1 MNRRYHLPGGAAGE
15 GPPDE
20 RERLASAVREAVR
33 RAVEAAA
40 PGEVVPPRPRERAR
54 ERFDGGRRASADTYT
69 VPGYD
74 DRGRAVAVPLA
85 DPGASARTGAPAAPA
100 APPEPAEPS
109 APGAASGT
117 VSGTAPAAGQG
128 VHLDTDRAGVPARG
142 PGLAAISGLIRSRWP
157 LAGWTDPAGVRYGAY
172 LTAAGAG
179 TPRLYYLAPSS
190 EGPTLR
196 ALRIAR
202 RAPDGPHPVDLPSGE
217 YTVIARPH
225 SPGQLYRGTRRLDD
239 LGNPQDLDLTVNFTV
254 PDTDVAE
261 VTVHAARR
269 HHLWP
274 RLRIQRTDQGSATV
288 GADTVYL
295 AEVEIWRVDEADR
308 WTPVFQLALVYAFV
322 RFHWQVYRI
331 EHDRHG
337 ERQRVPVDHPQ
348 PSRSTFTHRFD
359 RAGEYEVECE
369 VRLSYED
376 ASPQPVTERRTDR
389 VQRLEEKMALELATL
404 ERAARAPGAE
414 PVWSTSA
421 QALLDAARAR
431 LRQAE
436 RAPVPNEALVRELR
450 DAVAGLEKR
459 LDGPTSAG
467 PFPVRA
473 LFTDRRTAQSRPISL
488 FVGPAAVPEGPG
500 HTWLLIDLTYPAFY
514 RTYRGT
520 GPSPEAALRAAF
532 ENART
537 SFRGN
542 YPPGR
547 ILARIEWPGMDRL
560 HLKPFD
566 FATDTE
572 SWQRTAWEWLSA
584 IAAGLAVVGVAAAL
598 AFPPTSAV
606 VGAIVLAGAV
616 AGGVLS
622 AVNLAERVHQ
632 DAFEWDRETAVDL
645 VSLATAFA
653 SLGGAV
659 ARGVAAGM
667 TRSIAS
673 GAPLTIETAGR
684 LNGLLRFQHAVL
696 YVDLGAHLSDSL
708 LLSYDTYVQL
718 RDIDAAMGA
727 GALAQL
733 QRQFGPEEG
742 RRRFETERF
751 TRILGVLARAAVSGL
766 LTVVS
771 MRGTAKAIAAGAARN
786 AAGRLPGL
794 DRRPAVRLAVAPGP
808 ALPAFPDAEFALDR
822 AGFRRRQ
829 VDGVAARL
837 GLVGDPAGLAET
849 ASLSPQ
855 AAWRINAAFDGL
867 SEEQRA
873 LVLATLRP
881 GGADL
886 RALRT
891 FLGDGGSMAELAR
904 FLETQPVRL
913 RGHITTFNTLQSR
926 AADFRRLG
934 AAVPELAAFRWDP
947 QNLHEHFY
955 RHVLGRANH
964 PDEAWKWAQRLGI
977 AETYGLDR
985 ARYLAMLGSTAP
997 ADAALRAEITTK
1009 FRSVYG
1015 DYVHAVLVRSAV
1027 FGRSGRGA
1035 ELIGSDGELLWAASP
1050 DGLISTGYFPDNPAR
1065 WPAPVSTLQGK
1076 LEAALAEGQSV
1087 VLLFR
1092 GAP

>member
-1 MNRRYHLPGGAAGE
+1 M
-15 GPPDE
+15 PD
-20 RERLASAVREAVR
+20 
-33 RAVEAAA
+33 
-40 PGEVVPPRPRERAR
+40 
-54 ERFDGGRRASADTYT
+54 
-69 VPGYD
+69 
-74 DRGRAVAVPLA
+74 
-85 DPGASARTGAPAAPA
+85 
-100 APPEPAEPS
+100 
-109 APGAASGT
+109 
-117 VSGTAPAAGQG
+117 QG
-128 VHLDTDRAGVPARG
+128 VHLATDRATGAAPG

-179 TPRLYYLAPSS
+179 APRLYYLAPGS

-196 ALRIAR
+196 TLRITS
-202 RAPDGPHPVDLPSGE
+202 RAPDGPHVVDLPTGE
-217 YTVIARPH
+217 YTAIARPH
-225 SPGQLYRGTRRLDD
+225 SPAQLYRGTRRLDD

-254 PDTDVAE
+254 PATDVAE
-261 VTVHAARR
+261 VTVRAARR

-274 RLRIQRTDQGSATV
+274 RLRILRLDQGSATV
-288 GADTVYL
+288 GADTTYL

-322 RFHWQVYRI
+322 RFQWRVYRI
-331 EHDRHG
+331 EYDRHG
-337 ERQRVPVDHPQ
+337 ERRRVPVDHPQ

-359 RAGEYEVECE
+359 HAGDYEVECE

-376 ASPQPVTERRTDR
+376 ASPQPVTEHRTDR
-389 VQRLEEKMALELATL
+389 VQPLEQKMALELAAL
-404 ERAARAPGAE
+404 ERATAAPGAE
-414 PVWSTSA
+414 PVWFTSA
-421 QALLDAARAR
+421 QALLDAARDR

-436 RAPVPNEALVRELR
+436 RAPVRNEALIRELR

-459 LDGPTSAG
+459 LLGTAGAG

-488 FVGPAAVPEGPG
+488 FAGPAAEQEGPG

-532 ENART
+532 EDART

-566 FATDTE
+566 FATVTD

-584 IAAGLAVVGVAAAL
+584 VATGLAVAGAAAAL
-598 AFPPTSAV
+598 AFPPTSVV

-622 AVNLAERVHQ
+622 AVSLAERVHH

-653 SLGGAV
+653 SVGGAV
-659 ARGVAAGM
+659 ARGAATGM

-673 GAPLTIETAGR
+673 GAPLTVETAGR
-684 LNGLLRFQHAVL
+684 LHGLLKFQHAVL
-696 YVDLGAHLSDSL
+696 YVDLGTHLSDSL

-718 RDIDAAMGA
+718 RDVDAAMAEGT
-727 GALAQL
+727 LAQL
-733 QRQFGPEEG
+733 QQQFGPVEG
-742 RRRFETERF
+742 RRRFEAERF
-751 TRILGVLARAAVSGL
+751 TRILGVLARAALNGL
-766 LTVVS
+766 MTVVS
-771 MRGTAKAIAAGAARN
+771 MRGTTKAIAAGAART
-786 AAGRLPGL
+786 AAGRIPGL
-794 DRRPAVRLAVAPGP
+794 HRRPSVRLAVAPGP
-808 ALPAFPDAEFALDR
+808 ALPAFPDTEFAQDR
-822 AGFRRRQ
+822 TGFRRRQ
-829 VDGVAARL
+829 IDGVVARL
-837 GLVGDPAGLAET
+837 GLAGNPAGT
-849 ASLSPQ
+849 AAAGDLSPQ
-855 AAWRINAAFDGL
+855 TAWRINTAYDAL

-886 RALRT
+886 RPLRT
-891 FLGDGGSMAELAR
+891 FLGDGGSLRELAA

-913 RGHITTFNTLQSR
+913 RGHITTFGTLQSR
-926 AADFRRLG
+926 AADFRRLA
-934 AAVPELAAFRWDP
+934 AAVPELTAFRWDP
-947 QNLHEHFY
+947 QNLNDHFD
-955 RHVLGRANH
+955 RHVLGRANY

-985 ARYLAMLGSTAP
+985 ARYLAMTASAAP
-997 ADAALRAEITTK
+997 ADAALRAEITAK

-1015 DYVHAVLVRSAV
+1015 EYVHAVLVRSAV
-1027 FGRSGRGA
+1027 YGRSGRGA

-1065 WPAPVSTLQGK
+1065 WPDPVGNLQGK

-1092 GAP
+1092 GSP